1 MLALEASGVV
11 LRGQFSGRSQETEW
25 CERGLLA
32 RIHRLTLGH
41 RRKEI
46 EPVSATEFMKFLISW
61 QHAAPGTRLR
71 GRDGVL
77 QVVKQLQGLELP
89 APAWEQF
96 VLPARIENYDPADLE
111 HLCLAGVVAWGRLRF
126 EIADLDEP
134 GVENKRRRNPH
145 RPTRSAPIAFLLR
158 EERDCF
164 LDVGTSPQEK
174 LSILSPTARQVADY
188 LAARG
193 ASFLSDIARGT
204 GLLKVKAEESL
215 WELVARGIATGDG
228 VAGLRVLL
236 TPEKKRRKRRRLRL
250 IDGGQTRE
258 RLMPVGRWSLW
269 QSEIPANAVSQ
280 EQIAEQRARQ
290 LLRRYGVVFREL
302 ILRENCA
309 PPWRVLQQIYRR
321 LEARGEI
328 RGGRFVTGFVGEQFG
343 LPEAVDRLRAE
354 RRVQVVQEPIIVA
367 AADPLNL
374 VGILSAGARLSP
386 YAHQAIAYDNG
397 LAAEVGPL
405 GSLRSKLHCD
415 GEKLALE

>member
-11 LRGQFSGRSQETEW
+11 LRGQFSGQRQETEW

-32 RIHRLTLGH
+32 RIHRLTLGR

-61 QHAAPGTRLR
+61 QHAAPATRLR

-77 QVVKQLQGLELP
+77 QVIKQLQGLELP

-111 HLCLAGVVAWGRLRF
+111 HLCLAGVVAWGRLRS
-126 EIADLDEP
+126 EIPDLDEP
-134 GVENKRRRNPH
+134 SAEKKRRHNPR
-145 RPTRSAPIAFLLR
+145 RPTRNAPIAFLLR
-158 EERDCF
+158 EERDYF
-164 LDVGTSPQEK
+164 LDAVTSPQET
-174 LSILSPTARQVADY
+174 LAMLSPIARQVADY
-188 LAARG
+188 LGTRG

-204 GLLKVKAEESL
+204 GLLKVKTEESL

-236 TPEKKRRKRRRLRL
+236 TPDKKRHKRRRLRL
-250 IDGGQTRE
+250 IDGGHARE

-269 QSEIPANAVSQ
+269 RSDDSTEAMGQGRIE
-280 EQIAEQRARQ
+280 EQRARQ
-290 LLRRYGVVFREL
+290 LLQRYGIVFREL
-302 ILRENCA
+302 LGRETCV
-309 PPWRVLQQIYRR
+309 PSWRVLQQIYRH

-328 RGGRFVTGFVGEQFG
+328 RGGRFVTGFVGEQFA

-354 RRVQVVQEPIIVA
+354 RRLQVAQEPIIVA

-405 GSLRSKLHCD
+405 GSLRSRLHRD